1 MPELICAMNSSL
13 FILSNYFL
21 SLFLSLI
28 VSLLMSFDL
37 SSSFFFNTLYNF
49 AASFISSLSNFS
61 TSIDPTRWFTL
72 LRLLLAL
79 KSKYLKPSTNI
90 NCFFASGSVVLASS
104 LTSCLYHISFLYVAD
119 VEVTTLSIYAISCI
133 YFFCWLVRVISTPK

>member
-28 VSLLMSFDL
+28 VSLLMSFAL

-49 AASFISSLSNFS
+49 AASCTSYLSNLA

-79 KSKYLKPSTNI
+79 KSKYLKPNTNI
-90 NCFFASGSVVLASS
+90 SYFFASSSVVLGSS
-104 LTSCLYHISFLYVAD
+104 LTSCLYHNSLLYVAD
-119 VEVTTLSIYAISCI
+119 VLVTTLSIYAISCI
-133 YFFCWLVRVISTPK
+133 YFFCWAVRVISTPK